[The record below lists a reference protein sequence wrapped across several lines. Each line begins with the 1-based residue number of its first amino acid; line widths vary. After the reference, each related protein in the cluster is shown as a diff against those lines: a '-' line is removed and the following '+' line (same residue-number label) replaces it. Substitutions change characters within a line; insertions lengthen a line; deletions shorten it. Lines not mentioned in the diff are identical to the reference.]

1 MSAPAQPRGRTSNA
15 RRPLAWVRL
24 LAGLWLFAA
33 GVVLG
38 LRSGLGVS
46 PWDVFHDGIRQA
58 TPLSFGAA
66 TVLVGVVLV
75 VVALAA
81 GVRPGPGTLVNM
93 VAIGAFADALLASGL
108 VEDLAGRALPVRLA
122 AVLAGVGLVA
132 LGSALY
138 IGADLGSGPRD
149 SLMLALA
156 ARTRLSVG
164 LVRGLLEATVLGV
177 GWLLGGVVGV
187 GTVLFAVGI
196 GPAVQLAFRVLRV
209 EVPGERNRRRG
220 GSLHAW
226 NAVRA
231 ECVDPGGYGQ
241 RAGGRGQQGRAAG
254 IRLRV
259 GVRSPARR
267 AADL

>member
-1 MSAPAQPRGRTSNA
+1 VSRPAQARGGASHA

-24 LAGLWLFAA
+24 LAGLWLFAV

-38 LRSGLGVS
+38 LRSGLGVA

-75 VVALAA
+75 VVARAF

-93 VAIGAFADALLASGL
+93 VAIGGFTDALLASGFFH
-108 VEDLAGRALPVRLA
+108 DLAAWSLPVRLA

-138 IGADLGSGPRD
+138 IGAGLGSGPRD
-149 SLMLALA
+149 SLMLALS
-156 ARTRLSVG
+156 ARTRLPVG
-164 LVRGLLEATVLGV
+164 LIRGLLEGSVLGV

-187 GTVLFAVGI
+187 GTVLFAFGI
-196 GPAVQLAFRVLRV
+196 GPAVQLAFRVLQV
-209 EVPGERNRRRG
+209 EVSRERNR
-220 GSLHAW
+220 
-226 NAVRA
+226 
-231 ECVDPGGYGQ
+231 
-241 RAGGRGQQGRAAG
+241 GRGRESACLECCSG
-254 IRLRV
+254 
-259 GVRSPARR
+259 
-267 AADL
+267 

>member
-1 MSAPAQPRGRTSNA
+1 VSPPAQPHRGVPNA

-24 LAGLWLFAA
+24 LAGLWLFAV

-46 PWDVFHDGIRQA
+46 PWDVLHDGIRQA

-93 VAIGAFADALLASGL
+93 VAIGASADALLGSGF
-108 VEDLAGRALPVRLA
+108 VQDLPARSLPVRLA

-138 IGADLGSGPRD
+138 IGAGLGSGPRD
-149 SLMLALA
+149 SLMLALS
-156 ARTRLSVG
+156 ARTRLPVG
-164 LVRGLLEATVLGV
+164 LISGLLEGSVLGV
-177 GWLLGGVVGV
+177 GWRLGGVVGL
-187 GTVLFAVGI
+187 GTVLFAFGI
-196 GPAVQLAFRVLRV
+196 GPAVQLAFRVLQVDLPR
-209 EVPGERNRRRG
+209 EPNRRRG
-220 GSLHAW
+220 RETVCL
-226 NAVRA
+226 
-231 ECVDPGGYGQ
+231 ECCSG
-241 RAGGRGQQGRAAG
+241 
-254 IRLRV
+254 
-259 GVRSPARR
+259 
-267 AADL
+267 

>member
-1 MSAPAQPRGRTSNA
+1 MSPPAQPRSEVPND

-46 PWDVFHDGIRQA
+46 PWDVLHDGIRQA
-58 TPLSFGAA
+58 TPLSFGAG

-93 VAIGAFADALLASGL
+93 VAIGVFADALLASGL
-108 VEDLAGRALPVRLA
+108 VDSVAGRSLSIRLA

-164 LVRGLLEATVLGV
+164 LVRGLLEGSVLGV
-177 GWLLGGVVGV
+177 GWCLGGVVGL
-187 GTVLFAVGI
+187 GTVLFAFGV
-196 GPAVQLAFRVLRV
+196 GPAVQLAFRVLQV
-209 EVPGERNRRRG
+209 QVPGEPNRRREREPAC
-220 GSLHAW
+220 L
-226 NAVRA
+226 
-231 ECVDPGGYGQ
+231 ECCSG
-241 RAGGRGQQGRAAG
+241 
-254 IRLRV
+254 
-259 GVRSPARR
+259 
-267 AADL
+267 

>member
-1 MSAPAQPRGRTSNA
+1 VSPPAQPRRGTSHA

-24 LAGLWLFAA
+24 LAGLWLFAV

-46 PWDVFHDGIRQA
+46 PWDVLHDGIRQA

-93 VAIGAFADALLASGL
+93 VAIGVFVDALLASGL
-108 VEDLAGRALPVRLA
+108 VDNLAGRAPPVRLA

-138 IGADLGSGPRD
+138 IGAGLGSGPRD

-156 ARTRLSVG
+156 ARTRLPVG
-164 LVRGLLEATVLGV
+164 LIRGLLEGSVLGV
-177 GWLLGGVVGV
+177 GWRLGGVVGL
-187 GTVLFAVGI
+187 GTVLFAFGI
-196 GPAVQLAFRVLRV
+196 GPAVQLAFRVLQVDLPR
-209 EVPGERNRRRG
+209 EPNRRRG
-220 GSLHAW
+220 RETVCL
-226 NAVRA
+226 
-231 ECVDPGGYGQ
+231 ECCSG
-241 RAGGRGQQGRAAG
+241 
-254 IRLRV
+254 
-259 GVRSPARR
+259 
-267 AADL
+267 

>member
-1 MSAPAQPRGRTSNA
+1 MSPPAQPNGAGSTA

-24 LAGLWLFAA
+24 LAGLWLFAM

-46 PWDVFHDGIRQA
+46 PWDVLHDGIRRV

-75 VVALAA
+75 VVALAV

-93 VAIGAFADALLASGL
+93 VAIGVFADALLDSGF
-108 VEDLAGRALPVRLA
+108 VQDLAAWSLPVRLA
-122 AVLAGVGLVA
+122 AVVAGVGLVA

-138 IGADLGSGPRD
+138 IGAGLGTGPRD

-156 ARTRLSVG
+156 ARTGLPVG
-164 LVRGLLEATVLGV
+164 LIRGLLEATVLGM

-187 GTVLFAVGI
+187 GTVMFAFGI
-196 GPAVQLAFRVLRV
+196 GPAVQLAFRVLQIDL
-209 EVPGERNRRRG
+209 PGKPNRRRG
-220 GSLHAW
+220 AGSACL
-226 NAVRA
+226 
-231 ECVDPGGYGQ
+231 ECCSG
-241 RAGGRGQQGRAAG
+241 
-254 IRLRV
+254 
-259 GVRSPARR
+259 
-267 AADL
+267 

>member
-1 MSAPAQPRGRTSNA
+1 MSPPAQPRGAIPNA

-46 PWDVFHDGIRQA
+46 PWDVLHDGIRQA

-75 VVALAA
+75 VMALAV

-93 VAIGAFADALLASGL
+93 VAIGLFADALLASGL
-108 VEDLAGRALPVRLA
+108 VDNLAGRSLPVRLA

-138 IGADLGSGPRD
+138 IGAGLGSGPRD
-149 SLMLALA
+149 SLMLALS
-156 ARTRLSVG
+156 ARTQLPVG
-164 LVRGLLEATVLGV
+164 LVRGLLEGSVLGV
-177 GWLLGGVVGV
+177 GWLLGGAVGL
-187 GTVLFAVGI
+187 GTVLFALGI
-196 GPAVQLAFRVLRV
+196 GPAVQLAFQVLQV
-209 EVPGERNRRRG
+209 SVPREPNRRRG
-220 GSLHAW
+220 RETVCL
-226 NAVRA
+226 
-231 ECVDPGGYGQ
+231 ECCSG
-241 RAGGRGQQGRAAG
+241 
-254 IRLRV
+254 
-259 GVRSPARR
+259 
-267 AADL
+267 